1 MDPLPCPT
9 CGYDLRAT
17 PHGGICPEC
26 ATPVAEAERVAALP
40 LAPPWR
46 QSDSAWR
53 RRVVLGV
60 WAIALIPVPAMVYA
74 LAPASVAFGAYGQR
88 DFLEDWYAERFV
100 SMVGPGLVLPIGLA
114 LIFARERGTRPRRMD
129 RVRKWGVGLAWLV
142 LALDVASWSGVT
154 GLVIAGIDAMLN
166 DGGNATFKSWAV
178 WWARSWSDR
187 AWHASR
193 FAAAAAVGVAGV
205 VLAEALRRAG
215 ARWVRPVLVWAGG
228 GVLVAQLAGAT
239 LQAVAGYQD
248 VPVTGWE
255 AFLDPWVIEGLVTG
269 MPAYLDVPAA
279 VVWGA
284 IALEWAKWGLV
295 LLVAGRLAGAQGLA
309 WRGR

>member
-1 MDPLPCPT
+1 MDLPCPT

-17 PHGGICPEC
+17 PRDGVCPEC

-40 LAPPWR
+40 LAP
-46 QSDSAWR
+46 AWR
-53 RRVVLGV
+53 ESDPAWRWRVVLGV
-60 WAIALIPVPAMVYA
+60 WAIALIPVPGLVHT
-74 LAPASVAFGAYGQR
+74 LAPPSEAYGAYGLR
-88 DFLEDWYAERFV
+88 DFMEDWYARQFV
-100 SMVGPGLVLPIGLA
+100 SMVWPSFVLPVGLA
-114 LIFARERGTRPRRMD
+114 LVFARERGTRPRRMD

-142 LALDVASWSGVT
+142 LALDVVSWSGVT

-166 DGGNATFKSWAV
+166 DGGNATFKSWAA
-178 WWARSWSDR
+178 WWAKSWSDR
-187 AWHASR
+187 VWHASR
-193 FAAAAAVGVAGV
+193 LAATAAVGVAGV

-215 ARWVRPVLVWAGG
+215 ARWMRPVLIWAGG
-228 GVLVAQLAGAT
+228 GVVVAQLVGAT
-239 LQAVAGYQD
+239 WQAVAGYED

-269 MPAYLDVPAA
+269 MPNFLDVPAG